1 MVFSHE
7 IFVWDYF
14 QGFFYVSSN
23 KNWIILQNYLIVC
36 KKQFVT
42 FFFVRNVNGVYRM
55 GLFALKDISPN
66 MELTYDYNFHSF
78 NVDAQV
84 LIIVSMLKLISYGLF
99 FSLVKK

>member
-1 MVFSHE
+1 MRYLCGIIFRVFFMLVQTK
-7 IFVWDYF
+7 IR
-14 QGFFYVSSN
+14 
-23 KNWIILQNYLIVC
+23 IILQNYLIVC

-66 MELTYDYNFHSF
+66 TELTYDYNFHSF

>member
-1 MVFSHE
+1 
-7 IFVWDYF
+7 
-14 QGFFYVSSN
+14 
-23 KNWIILQNYLIVC
+23 
-36 KKQFVT
+36 
-42 FFFVRNVNGVYRM
+42 M

>member
-1 MVFSHE
+1 MRYLCGIIFRVFLFMLVQTK
-7 IFVWDYF
+7 IR
-14 QGFFYVSSN
+14 
-23 KNWIILQNYLIVC
+23 IILQNYLIVC

-66 MELTYDYNFHSF
+66 TELTYDYNFHSF